1 MPVNKFF
8 SLKIKMLL
16 ALLPLTVL
24 FALFCFAVIKGGEK
38 LSLTR
43 SITMR
48 SESLGESL
56 ALMSIDALSNPNDSA
71 KSVLLKRNIARLAE
85 QRNVVALEV
94 LDSSGKVKAGSI
106 ISELGTIK
114 NDENS
119 RRALGLTMAQSNLE
133 IFNNMLCAVS
143 SVPIRSADTSLG
155 VVRVYISAEELNS
168 AFSSLKIQLAGLV
181 CVLISGA
188 LGFTAFISYFYGNP
202 LLNLAEAADKM
213 AQGKLEVR
221 ADENRLDEIGL
232 TASRLNRLAE
242 YIQNIISSS
251 KLESE
256 NKRLRVQSLRNFI
269 DGVLSGE
276 SEGQAQVEDI
286 DELGQLTMSVNELV
300 RHMRTL
306 SATEEALQKRVH
318 DSEHLDVGSCP
329 TIGDIP
335 VKGQTSSQI
344 SPDLSA
350 SSAPQYYKNRI
361 LPESETVIAMA
372 APVPPPKPISSP
384 SAPANTSQDK
394 QNNSFISFQNEY
406 SLSQGGELNTS
417 QLEYVNKLSRMGA
430 GKTALIATGGAEDSY
445 PFLRQVLENEGFNI
459 IYAST
464 VNELLE
470 IASYARFDLV
480 MMEFNDLDGGNQQAL
495 KKLRS
500 LPGGKDISA
509 VLLEASERSQTSA
522 ISGAIQIFI
531 PNSDEELIIMIREAL
546 AEIVLT
552 GGRNPFIS

>member
-1 MPVNKFF
+1 
-8 SLKIKMLL
+8 MLL

-71 KSVLLKRNIARLAE
+71 KSVRLKRNIARLAE
-85 QRNVVALEV
+85 QRSVVALEV
-94 LDSSGKVKAGSI
+94 LDSSGRVRADSI
-106 ISELGTIK
+106 MSELGTVK

-119 RRALGLTMAQSNLE
+119 RRALSLTVAQSNLE
-133 IFNNMLCAVS
+133 TFNDMLCAVS

-213 AQGKLEVR
+213 AQGQLEIR
-221 ADENRLDEIGL
+221 ADENRPDEIGL

-242 YIQNIISSS
+242 YIQGIISSS
-251 KLESE
+251 RSESE
-256 NKRLRVQSLRNFI
+256 SKRLRVQALRNFI

-300 RHMRTL
+300 RHMRNL
-306 SATEEALQKRVH
+306 SAAEEALQKRVH
-318 DSEHLDVGSCP
+318 ASEHLDVGSCP

-335 VKGQTSSQI
+335 VKGSASNQSG
-344 SPDLSA
+344 PDLAA

-372 APVPPPKPISSP
+372 APAPTKKSEHRP
-384 SAPANTSQDK
+384 SAETAAKQVPDS

-406 SLSQGGELNTS
+406 SLSKGGELNNS

-430 GKTALIATGGAEDSY
+430 GKTALIATGGTEDSY
-445 PFLRQVLENEGFNI
+445 PFLRQVLENEGFSVL
-459 IYAST
+459 YAST
-464 VNELLE
+464 VGEMLE
-470 IASYARFDLV
+470 IASYARVDLV
-480 MMEFNDLDGGNQQAL
+480 MMEFNDIDGGNKHAV
-495 KKLRS
+495 KRLRN
-500 LPGGKDISA
+500 LPGREDLSSVI
-509 VLLEASERSQTSA
+509 LEAGEHNGVPYSSSMP
-522 ISGAIQIFI
+522 GVIQIFI
-531 PNSDEELIIMIREAL
+531 PNSDEELIGMIREAL

-552 GGRNPFIS
+552 GGTNPFIS